1 MAMNLLRIYGATLL
15 VALTMGMSAC
25 KNEDAPVTAPATN
38 AEANSGQKISL
49 NVDIEGLPSSD
60 LRAMEIQENIVGNQ
74 HAGLKFKW
82 TIGSTEKFFI
92 AFKKESGSSF
102 TASGPMVVRESTLTI
117 LSQEG
122 NRYKARIDVD
132 APSGFN
138 PDTETIFV
146 AGALGVKDI
155 DATTGR
161 ALVPG
166 PRYFF
171 DKGKSYIPPM
181 YFAPTRLRSKTVGG
195 SKEYYADNLTF
206 HFYGAMVG
214 ATIDNTQGNMLY
226 SPHEIT
232 MKTGALTTEGEI
244 NLFDFETDANNQSVP
259 KWTTKQNATTAQRV
273 YFDQGDVA
281 VGKKR
286 TYYFWVVPSKFSGRR
301 EMSLELRTDAYD
313 KELRATASDVSTK
326 WKVKQLAS
334 AKVHRLLVE
343 IPAPKGDLI
352 ISEVFIGGGDYGA
365 ATAWEFYNPTEANID
380 LKEYY
385 IQRFDYNK
393 SGTSESTWY
402 PSSPTYESRLL
413 PDPNLL
419 FHDILAESSI
429 DKSSENNVKRGV
441 LPPHKSAVFY
451 TAAVENKRMMSTFRG
466 RKGLVYLFNI
476 AAETGIL
483 SNYSADKRMYAEA
496 FFAPRFHSGGKQYR
510 SRHRIVRKV
519 AGKSSAW
526 GSTAIPV
533 DAFFWY
539 NNGIRAQYPTA
550 SFFRKPGRDLPRTEM
565 QINYNSDWVMRHR
578 YEALDWGY
586 RFSYYYDRNR
596 VNTPALG
603 IHWMEDNS
611 TGSTVPTLS
620 AKNGYIYER
629 PIFAPDYSK
638 DDMSFTELKKEAQ
651 LYKYVPPMWWTKERA
666 QKADLKPG
674 ENP

>member
-1 MAMNLLRIYGATLL
+1 MNLLRICGATLL
-15 VALTMGMSAC
+15 IAMAVGMSAC
-25 KNEDAPVTAPATN
+25 KSDEAPAPTPTPTTSEET
-38 AEANSGQKISL
+38 AGEKKISFTA
-49 NVDIEGLPSSD
+49 NIEGLPDDD
-60 LRAMEIQENIVGNQ
+60 LRLMVQDTMVGNK
-74 HAGLKFKW
+74 HAGLKFTWKP
-82 TIGSTEKFFI
+82 GETEVLWI
-92 AFKKESGSSF
+92 AFKKEGDPQGKLEVRKSS
-102 TASGPMVVRESTLTI
+102 LTI
-117 LSQEG
+117 LEKEG
-122 NRYKARIDVD
+122 KHYKARVDVNAPASLD
-132 APSGFN
+132 A
-138 PDTETIFV
+138 EKHQLII
-146 AGALGVKDI
+146 AGAIGVSSI
-155 DATTGR
+155 DAAGG
-161 ALVPG
+161 ASVPG
-166 PRYFF
+166 PRHFY
-171 DKGKSYIPPM
+171 DNGQSYSLPM
-181 YFAPTRLRSKTVGG
+181 YFAPTKLRVKVTPG
-195 SKEYYADNLTF
+195 SRDREYYADDLTF

-226 SPHEIT
+226 SPHEVT
-232 MKTGALTTEGEI
+232 FKTGALTTIGSI
-244 NLFDFETDANNQSVP
+244 NLFDYEVGSNGQSLP
-259 KWTTKQNATTAQRV
+259 KWTTTQDATTTQRV
-273 YFDQGDVA
+273 YFEQGDVA
-281 VGKKR
+281 RGTKR
-286 TYYFWVVPSKFSGRR
+286 TYYFWAVPSKFEGRR
-301 EMSLELRTDAYD
+301 EMTMEFRTDAYD
-313 KELRATASDVSTK
+313 QELGETADEISTK
-326 WKVKQLAS
+326 WGVKQLAMG
-334 AKVHRLLVE
+334 KVHRFQTA

-393 SGTSESTWY
+393 SGTSASTWY
-402 PSSPTYESRLL
+402 PSTPTYESRLL

-565 QINYNSDWVMRHR
+565 QINYNSDWVMRQR

-611 TGSTVPTLS
+611 TGSTVPTLP
-620 AKNGYIYER
+620 KDNGYIYKR

-638 DDMSFTELKKEAQ
+638 DDMSFDELKEQAN
-651 LYKYVPPMWWTKERA
+651 LYKYIPPMWWTKERA
-666 QKADLKPG
+666 QKADKKPG

>member
-1 MAMNLLRIYGATLL
+1 MNLLRIYGATLL

-25 KNEDAPVTAPATN
+25 KNEDAPVTAPAVN

-60 LRAMEIQENIVGNQ
+60 LRAMEIRENIVGNQ
-74 HAGLKFKW
+74 HAGLKFVWK
-82 TIGSTEKFFI
+82 TGDTEKFFI
-92 AFKKESGSSF
+92 AFKKESASSF
-102 TASGPMVVRESTLTI
+102 TASGPMVVRESTLRI
-117 LSQEG
+117 LSKVG

-132 APSGFN
+132 APAGFN
-138 PDTETIFV
+138 PDNETIFV
-146 AGALGVKDI
+146 AGALGVKGI

-214 ATIDNTQGNMLY
+214 ATIDNTQGNMTY

-232 MKTGALTTEGEI
+232 MQTDALTTEGAL
-244 NLFDFETDANNQSVP
+244 NLFDLESDSNGQSVP
-259 KWTTKQNATTAQRV
+259 KWTTEQNATTTQRV

-281 VGKKR
+281 VGQKR
-286 TYYFWVVPSKFSGRR
+286 TYYFWAVPSTFSGRR

-313 KELRATASDVSTK
+313 KELGATASDVSTK
-326 WKVKQLAS
+326 WRVKQLAS
-334 AKVHRLLVE
+334 AKVHRLQAD

-352 ISEVFIGGGDYGA
+352 ITEVFIGGGDYGA
-365 ATAWEFYNPTEANID
+365 ATAWEFYNPTDVDIN
-380 LKEYY
+380 LKDYY
-385 IQRFDYNK
+385 IQRFDYN
-393 SGTSESTWY
+393 TSSNSY
-402 PSSPTYESRLL
+402 PSSPTYESSLL
-413 PDPNLL
+413 PNPALL
-419 FHDILAESSI
+419 KSGSNSL
-429 DKSSENNVKRGV
+429 DKSGQLGIRRGI
-441 LPPHKSAVFY
+441 LPAHKSAVFY
-451 TAAVENKRMMSTFRG
+451 TASVTNKNMMNTFQSRT
-466 RKGLVYLFNI
+466 GLVYLFNI
-476 AAETGIL
+476 VSETFRDVIEGRDRSQQKL
-483 SNYSADKRMYAEA
+483 EYAQA
-496 FFAPRFHSGGKQYR
+496 FFAPRFRSGGKQYR

-526 GSTAIPV
+526 GSTVIPI

-539 NNGIRAQYPTA
+539 SNGIRAQYPTA
-550 SFFRKPGRDLPRTEM
+550 SFFRKPGRDLPRAEM
-565 QINYNSDWVMRHR
+565 QINHNSDWVMRHR

-586 RFSYYYDRNR
+586 RFSYYFDRNR

-603 IHWMEDNS
+603 IHWMEDTS
-611 TGSTVPTLS
+611 TGSTIPALS

-638 DDMSFTELKKEAQ
+638 NDMSFDELKQEAQ

-666 QKADLKPG
+666 QAADR
-674 ENP
+674 